1 MRDSEWMSRDYAL
14 GKFEWRGETHECVVG
29 NAYILTVSVAKTF

>member
-1 MRDSEWMSRDYAL
+1 MSRDYDL
-14 GKFEWRGETHECVVG
+14 GKFEWRGETYEYVVG